1 MQKVYAA
8 ICAFLLICSCTT
20 KKEKDTTQCNDLL
33 MVIDSLLVEV
43 NSSKDRTL
51 EHLYKLTEDSLK
63 ADSLKK
69 QLNLSDTIGFYQ
81 YLENDL
87 NNLNQFF
94 NQTRKEI
101 NFTKDQLLSIKADY
115 IEDEITDQEFK
126 EAIKDVDQ
134 MIHFLKERVDT
145 NLMIVR
151 ERYQLSADTLNNAE
165 QDEKSE

>member
-1 MQKVYAA
+1 MQKIYVA
-8 ICAFLLICSCTT
+8 ICAFLLICSCAT
-20 KKEKDTTQCNDLL
+20 KKEKDTSECNDLL

-43 NSSKDRTL
+43 NTSKDKTL
-51 EHLYKLTEDSLK
+51 EHLYMLTEDSLR
-63 ADSLKK
+63 ADSLKQK
-69 QLNLSDTIGFYQ
+69 LDLSDSIGFYQ
-81 YLENDL
+81 YLEKDMNKL
-87 NNLNQFF
+87 NEFF

-101 NFTKDQLLSIKADY
+101 NFTKDQLLSIKTEY
-115 IEDEITDQEFK
+115 MEDEITDQEYK
-126 EAIKDVDQ
+126 ETIKEVNQ

>member
-1 MQKVYAA
+1 MQKGYAA

-69 QLNLSDTIGFYQ
+69 QLNLSDSIGFYQ
-81 YLENDL
+81 YLENDMNKL
-87 NNLNQFF
+87 NEFF

-101 NFTKDQLLSIKADY
+101 NFTKDQLLSIKTEY
-115 IEDEITDQEFK
+115 MEDDITDKEFM
-126 EAIKDVDQ
+126 EAIREVDQ

-145 NLMIVR
+145 NLMIVQS
-151 ERYQLSADTLNNAE
+151 RYQLSSDTLTNVE
-165 QDEKSE
+165 QNEKSE

>member
-1 MQKVYAA
+1 MQKVYVV
-8 ICAFLLICSCTT
+8 ICTFLLICSCTP
-20 KKEKDTTQCNDLL
+20 KKQKDTSECNDLL
-33 MVIDSLLVEV
+33 MIIDSLLVEV
-43 NSSKDRTL
+43 NTSKDRTL
-51 EHLYKLTEDSLK
+51 EHIYMFTEDSLK

-69 QLNLSDTIGFYQ
+69 QLNLSDSIGFYQ
-81 YLENDL
+81 YLEKDMNKL
-87 NNLNQFF
+87 NEFF

-101 NFTKDQLLSIKADY
+101 NFTKDQLLSIKTEY
-115 IEDEITDQEFK
+115 MEDEITDQEFK